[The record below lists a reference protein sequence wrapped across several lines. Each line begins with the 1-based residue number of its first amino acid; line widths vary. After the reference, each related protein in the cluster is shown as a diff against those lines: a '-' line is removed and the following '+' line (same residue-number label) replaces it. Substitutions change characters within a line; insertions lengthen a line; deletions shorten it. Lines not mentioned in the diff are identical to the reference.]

1 MSRLTI
7 CLALSLAMLA
17 AACSS
22 NESGPTA
29 PALIA
34 TAITGPAELTAG
46 PKLALSDSSI
56 RFCYHPGTTRNCVFL
71 SERVRITSTV
81 RSVHWSASSNRAWLG
96 LSATSGSTPAR
107 VTISVDLKQVPQ
119 PHGLSVSGAI
129 TVRSAGATN
138 SPLTIPVTLWF
149 IAVSPG

>member
-1 MSRLTI
+1 MSSLTI
-7 CLALSLAMLA
+7 NLALCLAVLA
-17 AACSS
+17 AACTGD
-22 NESGPTA
+22 ESGPTS
-29 PALIA
+29 PASRP
-34 TAITGPAELTAG
+34 TAVTTPAELTAG

-56 RFCYHPGTTRNCVFL
+56 RFCYHPGMVRNCILL

-81 RSVHWSASSNRAWLG
+81 RSVHWTASSNRAWLA

-107 VTISVDLKQVPQ
+107 VTISVDLKRIPQ
-119 PHGLSVSGAI
+119 PHGTSIGGAI

-149 IAVSPG
+149 IAVAL